1 MKRKQVKQAG
11 ALLAI
16 VGAALFLH
24 DIVDVPR
31 IDRFHHWQVGAALII
46 TSLAF

>member
-16 VGAALFLH
+16 VGAALVLH
-24 DIVDVPR
+24 DIVDVPH
-31 IDRFHHWQVGAALII
+31 IDRFHHWQLGAGLVVVGL
-46 TSLAF
+46 LA